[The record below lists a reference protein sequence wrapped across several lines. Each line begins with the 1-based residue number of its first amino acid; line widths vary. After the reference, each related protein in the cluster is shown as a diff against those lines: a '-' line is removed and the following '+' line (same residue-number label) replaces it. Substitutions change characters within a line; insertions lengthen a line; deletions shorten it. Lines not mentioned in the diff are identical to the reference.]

1 MWQINGIFIP
11 IFILLYIPRHLKG
24 LSFRRRRENPRIN
37 LDRKRYAVDN
47 STLQFLKQAKQ
58 YWNCLLKR
66 GSLTPSLR
74 KTMRSFNIYHGD
86 GSENGKQEVNSRWF
100 KLRIVRSYSTYS
112 ISFNLWSWR
121 IFLEL
126 NLKDCIWVQEK
137 KSYFFYLCSRPSYTE
152 REIRKFH
159 AVFVQQRQRNVNKR
173 EARVKVLFC

>member
-1 MWQINGIFIP
+1 MWQINSIFIS

-37 LDRKRYAVDN
+37 LDRKKYAVDN
-47 STLQFLKQAKQ
+47 STLQFLEQAKQ

-100 KLRIVRSYSTYS
+100 NLRIVL
-112 ISFNLWSWR
+112 FHLVQFVKCWR

-126 NLKDCIWVQEK
+126 NLKDCIWFQEK
-137 KSYFFYLCSRPSYTE
+137 KNFFFL
-152 REIRKFH
+152 
-159 AVFVQQRQRNVNKR
+159 VFTSLIYWTWN
-173 EARVKVLFC
+173 

>member
-1 MWQINGIFIP
+1 MWQINSIFIS

-47 STLQFLKQAKQ
+47 STLQFLEQAKQ

-100 KLRIVRSYSTYS
+100 NLRIVL
-112 ISFNLWSWR
+112 FHLVKFVKCWR

-159 AVFVQQRQRNVNKR
+159 VVFVQQRQRNVNRR